1 MTLQRLRE
9 CVGEFTRL
17 CERSGH
23 DGELMIDR
31 GRELLLDLIV
41 HDDWLPE
48 FASVPGETFYR
59 QYLLHCDPL
68 ERFSIVSFVWGP
80 SQRTPIHDHNVW
92 GLVGILRG
100 AERWHR
106 FKKSADGALREA
118 GFGIL
123 SQGEIDL
130 LSPAHGDIHQ
140 VANAFDDRPSIS
152 IHVYGA
158 NIGDSHRNVYDPR
171 TGKSKPFRSGYDNQ
185 VLPNIWKADSEN
197 EGPVYCDDLR
207 EPDERLFAPFGAS

>member
-80 SQRTPIHDHNVW
+80 SRRN
-92 GLVGILRG
+92 
-100 AERWHR
+100 
-106 FKKSADGALREA
+106 
-118 GFGIL
+118 
-123 SQGEIDL
+123 
-130 LSPAHGDIHQ
+130 
-140 VANAFDDRPSIS
+140 ANP
-152 IHVYGA
+152 
-158 NIGDSHRNVYDPR
+158 
-171 TGKSKPFRSGYDNQ
+171 
-185 VLPNIWKADSEN
+185 
-197 EGPVYCDDLR
+197 
-207 EPDERLFAPFGAS
+207 